1 MMRMI
6 HFILLFFMFGFSIVG
21 IGLRSAYTFINNEE
35 EKNSIHE
42 MALKWKAT
50 MEKNETPQND

>member
-1 MMRMI
+1 MEAI
-6 HFILLFFMFGFSIVG
+6 HWVIFMFGFSIVG

-50 MEKNETPQND
+50 MEESAIQKL

>member
-1 MMRMI
+1 MEVI
-6 HFILLFFMFGFSIVG
+6 HWLIFMFGFSIVG

>member
-1 MMRMI
+1 MEAI
-6 HFILLFFMFGFSIVG
+6 HWVIFMLGFSIVG
-21 IGLRSAYTFINNEE
+21 MWLRSAHTFINNEE